1 MERIPLPDLAVHL
14 DGARIPAHTLLA
26 YAGAYQLTLSTAL
39 PALGVELHSSYLGHP
54 RADEA
59 LASHLALA
67 PDTDPRTW
75 SSTHRGTELPV
86 GEARRRCLYD
96 HALELQELLAG
107 HESAREAT
115 VELADTALELLDIA

>member
-1 MERIPLPDLAVHL
+1 MERLRLPNLAVHL
-14 DGARIPAHTLLA
+14 DGARVPAHTELA
-26 YAGAYQLTLSTAL
+26 YAGAYQLTLSTTL

-54 RADEA
+54 DAAEA

-86 GEARRRCLYD
+86 SEARRRCLYD

-107 HESAREAT
+107 HESARAVA
-115 VELADTALELLDIA
+115 VELADAALELLDVA